1 MTLQEQKEQKA
12 VDYLR
17 RQIDFGNPE
26 VVLRVYKQV
35 LTQGLFET
43 QVGLGFLRELRDFLL
58 RSPEISPA
66 DVPVLAG
73 AEPDAEVYATG
84 GDASTGYAAGAGGT
98 AQNAAG
104 YSAEGNSGDNV
115 AGNIGATGLSRVSAA
130 EGEDAVKA
138 EEDRQAL
145 EQAAT
150 REAIRRE
157 AQRIVRRERD
167 LSREYR
173 NKMYKA
179 LVGVVICVIA
189 MIAMLVITLTSNLP
203 TIINYRTKIVDE
215 YSTWEKE
222 LNEREEALREYEES
236 LDQKAQGTGGGSQ
249 ASDESG
255 QASGND
261 QESDNGQGLDDGQ
274 THEGTSQESGEAGS
288 LSTSDEPL
296 QEIEVND
303 DDLAPIDQSLFEQ

>member
-73 AEPDAEVYATG
+73 AEPQDMP
-84 GDASTGYAAGAGGT
+84 DAAG
-98 AQNAAG
+98 
-104 YSAEGNSGDNV
+104 V
-115 AGNIGATGLSRVSAA
+115 SRVSAA

-157 AQRIVRRERD
+157 AQRIVRRERA

-249 ASDESG
+249 ASDE
-255 QASGND
+255 
-261 QESDNGQGLDDGQ
+261 
-274 THEGTSQESGEAGS
+274 
-288 LSTSDEPL
+288 PL

-303 DDLAPIDQSLFEQ
+303 DDLAPIDESLFEQ

>member
-43 QVGLGFLRELRDFLL
+43 QVGLGFFLVFRDFLL

-73 AEPDAEVYATG
+73 AEPDAEVYAAR
-84 GDASTGYAAGAGGT
+84 GDAS
-98 AQNAAG
+98 
-104 YSAEGNSGDNV
+104 
-115 AGNIGATGLSRVSAA
+115 AT
-130 EGEDAVKA
+130 EGEDAAKA

-157 AQRIVRRERD
+157 AQRIVRRERA

-236 LDQKAQGTGGGSQ
+236 LDQRSHETGS
-249 ASDESG
+249 ESI
-255 QASGND
+255 
-261 QESDNGQGLDDGQ
+261 
-274 THEGTSQESGEAGS
+274 
-288 LSTSDEPL
+288 SDEPV

-303 DDLAPIDQSLFEQ
+303 DDLAPIDESLFEQ